1 MIRSVAAQHVCLAVA
16 ASVFAGLLHAQSP
29 AFVRHGEGDRQ
40 IVKGPALLSPMSA
53 RVLDNAER
61 PIAGVGTIMGALTNG
76 DPGPT
81 LQDEFGFRGFNVIQ
95 DWVDYLAFG
104 FPPPQYMLTNADG
117 VVRSTFDASNAA
129 PSTYVVGV
137 AVLSGTRN
145 AASVEQ
151 KFFTIVRTESSPIG
165 KPAVAVEFY
174 NISVK
179 HYFTTASQAEIDALE
194 RGAFVGWKRSVGG
207 LAVYPAA
214 EDAPA
219 GAVPVCRFFS
229 SKFTSHF
236 YTADPAEC
244 DTVIAKWA
252 DTWQFETRTAFWVM
266 PVDVAAGRCPDG
278 YQPVYRLYGERNG
291 PNHRYVT
298 DLRLRHVMAA
308 AGWISEGF
316 GDLGVVF
323 CTSR

>member
-1 MIRSVAAQHVCLAVA
+1 MAVKHAWLAVA
-16 ASVFAGLLHAQSP
+16 GSMFAAHLHAQAP
-29 AFVRHGEGDRQ
+29 ASVLQVEGDRQ
-40 IVKGPALLSPMSA
+40 IVKGTALLSPMGA
-53 RVLDNAER
+53 RVLDS
-61 PIAGVGTIMGALTNG
+61 AGHPVAGAGTIMGALTNG

-129 PSTYVVGV
+129 PSPYVVGV
-137 AVLSGTRN
+137 AVLNGTRN
-145 AASVEQ
+145 AAGVEQ

-165 KPAVAVEFY
+165 KPVVAVEFF
-174 NISVK
+174 NTTAK
-179 HYFTTASQAEIDALE
+179 HYFITANQVEVDALE
-194 RGAFVGWKRSVGG
+194 RGVFAGWKRSVGG
-207 LAVYPAA
+207 LAVYPVA
-214 EDAPA
+214 EDAPE

-236 YTADPAEC
+236 YTSDPGEC
-244 DTVIAKWA
+244 DAVIAKWA
-252 DTWQFETRTAFWVM
+252 DTWQFETRDAFWVM
-266 PVDVAAGRCPDG
+266 PVDVSTGMCPEG

-298 DLRLRHVMAA
+298 DSRLRQVMAD
-308 AGWISEGF
+308 AGWISEGS
-316 GDLGVVF
+316 GNHGTVF
-323 CTSR
+323 CTAG